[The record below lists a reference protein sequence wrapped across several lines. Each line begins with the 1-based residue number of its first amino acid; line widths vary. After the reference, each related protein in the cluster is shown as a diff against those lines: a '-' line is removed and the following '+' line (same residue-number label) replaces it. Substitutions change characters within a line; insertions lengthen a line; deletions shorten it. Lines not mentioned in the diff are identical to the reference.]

1 MTLEFDKIP
10 TDTELKKRAMKRLA
24 IPKEQFEKILKEL

>member
-1 MTLEFDKIP
+1 MALEFDKIP

-24 IPKEQFEKILKEL
+24 IPKELFKKTLKEL

>member
-24 IPKEQFEKILKEL
+24 IPKEKLEKTPKER

>member
-1 MTLEFDKIP
+1 MALEFDKIP

-24 IPKEQFEKILKEL
+24 IPEEQFEKMLKEL